1 MFGGIFKF
9 VEDLVG
15 NAINQILKQVNV
27 VQDAV
32 TSPLRGLV
40 NEVMGGMWKGEGA
53 NRFVQEMTSEVIPM
67 LMNIMGFNTNFA
79 TILSIWD
86 RLAWT
91 YHWSRQPGEL
101 VPIGLFNPRGPETM
115 QLKPFL
121 LTPLKGR

>member
-1 MFGGIFKF
+1 MFGGLFKF

-15 NAINQILKQVNV
+15 NAISQILKQVNV

-67 LMNIMGFNTNFA
+67 LMNIMGFNTSFA
-79 TILSIWD
+79 NSITKAQN
-86 RLAWT
+86 RMNQAINQAT
-91 YHWSRQPGEL
+91 SQAQT
-101 VPIGLFNPRGPETM
+101 LFDVFGNI
-115 QLKPFL
+115 F
-121 LTPLKGR
+121 